1 MRALIAS
8 TFTPFSR
15 EADRELAE
23 ALRREFQTRGHET
36 ELTLIPLHPGIREL
50 PAQLLA
56 MRLLDLRESNKDT
69 VDLLVT
75 IGLPA
80 TVLAHSRKVAWIL
93 DSHPYASP
101 WPGPSPLSAD
111 PVRDSHAHQLARR
124 TFRDGLARCARIYA
138 GTAQTRDRLEQ
149 HLRAKVAA
157 ILPPPAFKNPAVK
170 TPDTGLD
177 WDAIVPE
184 LTA

>member
-23 ALRREFQTRGHET
+23 ALRREFQARGHET

-56 MRLLDLRESNKDT
+56 MRLLDLRESNEDT

-80 TVLAHSRKVAWIL
+80 TVLTHPRKVAWIL
-93 DSHPYASP
+93 DSHPCASP
-101 WPGPSPLSAD
+101 WSAPSPPPAD
-111 PVRDSHAHQLARR
+111 PVRDSHIHQLARR
-124 TFRDGLARCARIYA
+124 SFLDGLARCARVYA

-149 HLRAKVAA
+149 HLRATVAA
-157 ILPPPAFKNPAVK
+157 ILPPPGFQKPAGK
-170 TPDTGLD
+170 TPGPAPD
-177 WDAIVPE
+177 WDAIVLE